1 MLQLQREGKWKV
13 TRMSPYPDIGCTEMD
28 SYIGCKSGKRFA
40 VVYQDLLLEFYG
52 LLSHGFLV
60 IIQLRYIW
68 DRGVAHRQCAVSLS
82 FTPFCCI
89 LNHSVSCICFLSL
102 VLQSTSLYHDDDGG
116 GFKRLPLT
124 TAEKLDLRFIEE
136 NSMFALSSIL
146 EV

>member
-40 VVYQDLLLEFYG
+40 VLYQDLILEFYG

-89 LNHSVSCICFLSL
+89 LNHSVSCTCFLSL